1 MELDKAELTRHLL
14 DSAQTIGEVKGLVSQ
29 MIEHYKSFNHD
40 RKQEADKT
48 DQRLEKLAEA
58 ILKAQE
64 ENRSEIK
71 QLVQGMTAKID
82 DYEELCNAKHEI
94 TKTEINNLKEDRA
107 KIKGAMVATTLIG
120 GAIGGVVGL
129 LAKIGFKIG
138 V

>member
-1 MELDKAELTRHLL
+1 M
-14 DSAQTIGEVKGLVSQ
+14 
-29 MIEHYKSFNHD
+29 
-40 RKQEADKT
+40 DKT
-48 DQRLEKLAEA
+48 HLRINTFLSQLSD
-58 ILKAQE
+58 II
-64 ENRSEIK
+64 ENTDVTPYE
-71 QLVQGMTAKID
+71 ID
-82 DYEELCNAKHEI
+82 DYEELCNANHEI